1 MYVLLTSENC
11 TFLTLKSWN
20 SRAQFTVHSQLPTPN
35 PPFKKGRGG
44 GKLKGGGFY
53 ALFIDIEKV
62 EIRHHGN
69 FKIPVHLSKLKR
81 QYFTDFNFIFSAFTK
96 ISNTLPYHAKT
107 PLTPSSV
114 VTLDDVN

>member
-11 TFLTLKSWN
+11 RFKVGIQVLNLQYIAHSLLLTYHL
-20 SRAQFTVHSQLPTPN
+20 T
-35 PPFKKGRGG
+35 RGEG
-44 GKLKGGGFY
+44 SKLKGRGFY

-81 QYFTDFNFIFSAFTK
+81 QYFTNFNCTK
-96 ISNTLPYHAKT
+96 INNTLLYHAN
-107 PLTPSSV
+107 
-114 VTLDDVN
+114 TL